1 MMINLTSLSLYR
13 KYFYYYQM
21 SITINVTNFRVL
33 FLRMAKTTVWDK
45 FLLLSWKNWLIQFR
59 HPIQTV
65 FEVLI
70 PVCVCAFLILIRSL
84 VEVSEE
90 LKPLSWYPL
99 ELDHQFRFPDM
110 IIPRRVIAYSPRG
123 PVLDEMMGNVVSEL
137 NRGLN
142 ETSRFSGVGF
152 ADAST
157 LEGNAITNNPFVSV
171 EFDQILSGL
180 TALPNDIHYALR
192 FPAELRTDNPV
203 LESMG
208 GFTNNWATN
217 IRFGLDFLPGP
228 RNQLFDDG
236 GEPPGYIRVSLNAR
250 S

>member
-1 MMINLTSLSLYR
+1 
-13 KYFYYYQM
+13 M
-21 SITINVTNFRVL
+21 SITINVTNFHVL

-90 LKPLSWYPL
+90 LKPLSWHPL
-99 ELDHQFRFPDM
+99 ELDHQFRFRTILMPSVN
-110 IIPRRVIAYSPRG
+110 RVIAYSPRG
-123 PVLDEMMGNVVSEL
+123 PVLDEMMGNVVSEI

-142 ETSRFSGVGF
+142 VSEKKFSGVGF
-152 ADAST
+152 ADALT
-157 LEGNAITNNPFVSV
+157 LEGNAITNTPFVSV
-171 EFDQILSGL
+171 EFDQTLSGL

-192 FPAELRTDNPV
+192 FPAELRTDNPL
-203 LESMG
+203 LESMS

-228 RNQLFDDG
+228 RNQDDDDG